1 MSNRKAELEY
11 INDKIR
17 VLQDTIK
24 TYGKTYGKTANAEL
38 NMAWGMK
45 MCYLVIEFRKLN
57 ASPIKKSDVN

>member
-1 MSNRKAELEY
+1 MNNRKAELDY

-24 TYGKTYGKTANAEL
+24 THGKTANAEL

-57 ASPIKKSDVN
+57 ASPIKKSVVN